1 MRARVRARAR
11 ARVRGRVSI
20 TEPAGMA
27 RGIAMRTPRL
37 AAPTLVAPRLAAPAL
52 DSFASAPPLV

>member
-1 MRARVRARAR
+1 VRAGVRARVRAKAR

-27 RGIAMRTPRL
+27 RGIAMRTPTL
-37 AAPTLVAPRLAAPAL
+37 AAPTL